1 MNDTQIQTSS
11 LIRRA
16 SSALKPR
23 RRGVLATTTSRAAVI
38 QMGLDPMVRMND
50 VEALTG
56 LGASMIY
63 QMMHDGTFPTG
74 IALTP
79 NGRARGWRLS
89 TISAWLA
96 ERERDGIGARSKGA
110 VT

>member
-1 MNDTQIQTSS
+1 MDKTQKPSN
-11 LIRRA
+11 IRA
-16 SSALKPR
+16 ENPALKPR
-23 RRGVLATTTSRAAVI
+23 RRGVLAATTSRATVI

-63 QMMHDGTFPTG
+63 QMQQLGSFPKSV
-74 IALTP
+74 ALTP

-89 TISAWLA
+89 AINRWLSD
-96 ERERDGIGARSKGA
+96 RERDGTNVCSKGH
-110 VT
+110 TT

>member
-1 MNDTQIQTSS
+1 MIHGYSNLGDHQIP
-11 LIRRA
+11 R
-16 SSALKPR
+16 PR
-23 RRGVLATTTSRAAVI
+23 RGARATSISRATVI

-63 QMMHDGTFPTG
+63 QMQHLGTFPKSV
-74 IALTP
+74 ALTP

-89 TISAWLA
+89 KITAWLA
-96 ERERDGIGARSKGA
+96 ERETHSK
-110 VT
+110 